1 MYCKDPEGGE
11 KRSWCTCPYHHRSPW
26 SNEYEPELSDGAVPS
41 PTLRKLEVAAN
52 EAFDTYR
59 EMYYEGGVSS
69 VYAFEIDDKF
79 AVVVLIKK
87 GIIS

>member
-1 MYCKDPEGGE
+1 
-11 KRSWCTCPYHHRSPW
+11 
-26 SNEYEPELSDGAVPS
+26 
-41 PTLRKLEVAAN
+41 
-52 EAFDTYR
+52 
-59 EMYYEGGVSS
+59 MYYEGGVSS